1 MGSEEAK
8 GIKENNESNNDTHI
22 ESENKQLEDEED
34 KNDELT
40 IKKTEFNSNEKKGK
54 KEILYYENGK
64 KKFEGFFKNDNA
76 EGKGI
81 IYFENGNKKF
91 EGDFKNGVPEGK
103 GILYYENGN
112 KKYEG
117 DYINNL
123 KDGKGILYD
132 ENGIKKY
139 EGYFKQNNFEGKG
152 AEYYENG
159 NKEYEGGYK
168 NGEFDGKGIRYYEN
182 GNILY
187 EGDFKD
193 GDSEGKGI
201 AYYENGNKMY
211 EGDFKS
217 GESEGKGIEYYE
229 NGNKMYEGYF
239 KNGEFE
245 DKGIEYYENGEIK
258 SVKDTKI
265 KGKEIRFDS
274 DGNIIYATIL
284 INNRPEKIKENI
296 DLIFD
301 QYNDNNFIELDFI
314 SQGGYGKIYS
324 AYSIKDKAE
333 VCIKKISIDS
343 MKFFFGDNFSKY
355 LNREIYILQ
364 SLKGYKNSVYY
375 YGDYNS
381 NNEKVLI
388 IEKCDEN
395 LREYMERGNKTFT
408 NEEIKTKLKELNE
421 LFYIFQKNSIIH
433 RDLKL
438 ENILVKYT
446 NKEKNEFILKLT
458 DYGIG
463 KFINKTNDSSNVKC
477 GTYDY
482 IAPEILLKKVEKY
495 DSSYDIFSLGII
507 LYKLS
512 HKLKHPFKRSES
524 ELFEINYIN
533 YYEQDN
539 FDIEF
544 NKSIDDNFKDL
555 MKKMLRLRPENRLTW
570 KEYFVHPFFD
580 LKN

>member
-1 MGSEEAK
+1 MGSEETK
-8 GIKENNESNNDTHI
+8 NNKEDNESNDDTFV
-22 ESENKQLEDEED
+22 ESENKKSEDE
-34 KNDELT
+34 ELT
-40 IKKTEFNSNEKKGK
+40 IKKTEFNSNEKLGE

-76 EGKGI
+76 EGKGT
-81 IYFENGNKKF
+81 IYYENGNKKF

-152 AEYYENG
+152 AEFYENG

-187 EGDFKD
+187 AGDFKD

-201 AYYENGNKMY
+201 AYYENGIKMY

-217 GESEGKGIEYYE
+217 GESDGRGIEYYE

-245 DKGIEYYENGEIK
+245 EKGIEYYENGEIK

-265 KGKEIRFDS
+265 KGKEIRFDHN
-274 DGNIIYATIL
+274 GNINYATIL
-284 INNRPEKIKENI
+284 INNKPEKVQDNI

-301 QYNDNNFIELDFI
+301 EYNDNNFIELDFI

-333 VCIKKISIDS
+333 VCLKKISIDS
-343 MKFFFGDNFSKY
+343 MKFTLGDNYLKY

-364 SLKGYKNSVYY
+364 SLKDHKNSVYY
-375 YGDYNS
+375 YGNYDS

-408 NEEIKTKLKELNE
+408 IKEIKTKLKELNE
-421 LFYIFQKNSIIH
+421 LFYIFQENSIIH

-463 KFINKTNDSSNVKC
+463 KFIDRTNDSSNVKC

-482 IAPEILLKKVEKY
+482 IAPEIFLNKVQKY
-495 DSSYDIFSLGII
+495 DSSFDMFSLGII

-512 HKLKHPFKRSES
+512 HKLKHPFKRSER
-524 ELFEINYIN
+524 ELIEINYFK
-533 YYEQDN
+533 YY
-539 FDIEF
+539 
-544 NKSIDDNFKDL
+544 
-555 MKKMLRLRPENRLTW
+555 
-570 KEYFVHPFFD
+570 
-580 LKN
+580 